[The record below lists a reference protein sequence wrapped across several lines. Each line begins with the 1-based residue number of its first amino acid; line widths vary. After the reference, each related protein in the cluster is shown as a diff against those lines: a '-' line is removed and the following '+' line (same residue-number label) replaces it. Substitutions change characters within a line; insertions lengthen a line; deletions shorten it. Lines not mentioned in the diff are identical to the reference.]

1 MKRRFGNIFQWL
13 GIKDFCKQTD
23 DPDATLSRLEQTWQ
37 SGTQTRTCRVD
48 DEYIINVRPL
58 SVRVIPL
65 QEVVFAEYMRMP
77 TRKGRRLLGVWGM
90 LLMTSWTLHAYY
102 KDMRAENYC
111 YVDEACM
118 LALNT
123 HMANNRIP
131 IYYIK
136 QFRSDFNPDNLDEF
150 WTFPD
155 DYIAY
160 VRRSRGRGG
169 RRSFESNQGIVSVDF
184 KYITVLQGNIDGY
197 YIAEARVKAIE
208 GEEGTELYKAS
219 YATLE
224 EVQKVVADF
233 VERQIEPN
241 LSDWVYVPEK

>member
-1 MKRRFGNIFQWL
+1 MKRRFGNIFQWW
-13 GIKDFCKQTD
+13 GIKEFCKQTD
-23 DPDATLSRLEQTWQ
+23 DPEATLARLEQTWE

-48 DEYIINVRPL
+48 DEYIINIRPL

-65 QEVVFAEYMRMP
+65 QEVVFADYFTMATPGDLMRH
-77 TRKGRRLLGVWGM
+77 GSLGHV
-90 LLMTSWTLHAYY
+90 LVDKWTLHVYY
-102 KDMRAENYC
+102 KYMRAEYF
-111 YVDEACM
+111 YVDYTCM
-118 LALNT
+118 SALNA
-123 HMANNRIP
+123 HMVNNRIP
-131 IYYIK
+131 IYYEK
-136 QFRSDFNPDNLDEF
+136 QSGSGLNPDNLDEF

-155 DYIAY
+155 EFAAY
-160 VRRSRGRGG
+160 VRRSRGCGG
-169 RRSFESNQGIVSVDF
+169 RRSFEANQGIVSVDF

-208 GEEGTELYKAS
+208 GEDGTELYKVS

-224 EVQKVVADF
+224 EVQAMVTDF

>member
-1 MKRRFGNIFQWL
+1 MMIRFGNSFQRK
-13 GIKDFCKQTD
+13 GIEAFCKQTD
-23 DPDATLSRLEQTWQ
+23 DPEATLTRLEQTWE
-37 SGTQTRTCRVD
+37 SGTLTKTCRVD
-48 DEYIINVRPL
+48 DEYIISVRPWG
-58 SVRVIPL
+58 VRVIPL
-65 QEVVFAEYMRMP
+65 QEVVFAEY
-77 TRKGRRLLGVWGM
+77 TWQRRHLGAVLFGM
-90 LLMTSWTLHAYY
+90 LGSLLFPKAWKLHFYNKNMTMP
-102 KDMRAENYC
+102 DC
-111 YVDEACM
+111 FVPVPCM
-118 LALNT
+118 PALNT

-131 IYYIK
+131 IYYIG
-136 QFRSDFNPDNLDEF
+136 RAGSSLNPDDLDEY

-169 RRSFESNQGIVSVDF
+169 KRSFEANQGIVSVDF

-208 GEEGTELYKAS
+208 GEDGTELYKAS

-224 EVQKVVADF
+224 EVQTMVTDF